1 MSAPAPAAGRSA
13 PGAGVSA
20 SFPGPVLV
28 MGAGSVGC
36 YLGGRLA
43 AAGAEVVFVGRSRVL
58 GALATH
64 GLTVSDLD
72 GGREHLPASTL
83 HLAAEVPPGARP
95 ALVLLCVKSGAT
107 AEAAQALG
115 ERLPPGSLVLSMQN
129 GISNAAVAASQAPAL
144 RVLPGMVP
152 YNIAELAPGQV
163 HRGTTG
169 VLAAQDDP
177 ALRRWLA
184 PMHGADLPMQLWA
197 DLLPV
202 QWGKLLLNLNNPVN
216 ALSGLPLR
224 AELLERGY
232 RRCFAAL
239 VEEALGVLDAAGIVP
254 ARITAVPPHWLPRV
268 LRLPTLVFRRLAARM
283 LRIDAQARSSMA
295 DDLVQGRRTEI
306 DALSGEVVRLAARIG
321 AQAPM
326 NSRVQQLLADPSAL
340 SWPMTPPQLWAAL
353 TGRA

>member
-1 MSAPAPAAGRSA
+1 
-13 PGAGVSA
+13 
-20 SFPGPVLV
+20 

-43 AAGAEVVFVGRSRVL
+43 AAGAEVLFVGRPRML
-58 GALATH
+58 DALARH

-72 GGREHLPASTL
+72 GAHLQLPASAL
-83 HLAAEVPPGARP
+83 HLAAELPAGARP

-107 AEAAQALG
+107 ADAARALG
-115 ERLPPGSLVLSMQN
+115 ERLPLGSLVVSMQN
-129 GISNAAVAASQAPAL
+129 GISNAALAAAQAPGL

-152 YNIAELAPGQV
+152 YNIAELAPGHL
-163 HRGTTG
+163 HRGTAG

-177 ALRRWLA
+177 GLRAWLPALQA
-184 PMHGADLPMQLWA
+184 AGLPMVLHA

-239 VEEALGVLDAAGIVP
+239 IDEALAVLGQAGIVP
-254 ARITAVPPHWLPRV
+254 AQVTALPPRWLPRV
-268 LRLPTLVFRRLAARM
+268 LRLPTPVFRRLAARM
-283 LRIDAQARSSMA
+283 LRIDAAARSSMA
-295 DDLVQGRRTEI
+295 DDLAQGRLTEV
-306 DALSGEVVRLAARIG
+306 DALCGEVVRLATRIG
-321 AQAPM
+321 ASAPR
-326 NSRVQQLLADPSAL
+326 NSRVQTLLADPR
-340 SWPMTPPQLWAAL
+340 AL
-353 TGRA
+353 TLPMAPDALWSAITGGGR